1 MSNALSAA
9 ANGNRAGRG
18 GTLSHQSGIVWLAS
32 YPKSGNT
39 WTRHFLHSLL
49 KVLHGEAGAQSINN
63 MGRFS
68 SGEAGR
74 WRYSAMVGREITKDD
89 KELIPTLRPKVQVK
103 LAEEAGGVAFIKTHN
118 ALLMDEGQPV
128 INPAATAGAVYI
140 VRNPLDVVISLSHH
154 RGKPID
160 DTIDFMACEG
170 MRTVIGEKQVY
181 EIWGSWSE
189 HVYSWTRSPH
199 PAIYVMRYEDM
210 LAEPGKTFGG
220 LARHLKMN
228 PSAAELDC
236 AIEMSSFDSLQAQ
249 EKEDGFR
256 ERPEAATANFFRS
269 GRADQWRDVLT
280 ASQIDQIAS
289 KHEAQMQRFGYLP
302 N

>member
-1 MSNALSAA
+1 
-9 ANGNRAGRG
+9 
-18 GTLSHQSGIVWLAS
+18 
-32 YPKSGNT
+32 
-39 WTRHFLHSLL
+39 
-49 KVLHGEAGAQSINN
+49 
-63 MGRFS
+63 
-68 SGEAGR
+68 
-74 WRYSAMVGREITKDD
+74 MVGREITKDD
-89 KELIPTLRPKVQVK
+89 NELIPKLRPQVQVR
-103 LAEEAGGVAFIKTHN
+103 LADEAGGVAFIKTHN

-160 DTIDFMACEG
+160 ETIDFMACEG

-189 HVYSWTRSPH
+189 HVHSWTRSPH

-210 LAEPGKTFGG
+210 LAEPAKTFGG

-228 PSAAELDC
+228 PSSAELDS
-236 AIEMSSFDSLQAQ
+236 ALEMSSFESLQAQ
-249 EKEDGFR
+249 EKEEGFR

-269 GRADQWRDVLT
+269 GKSDQWRDVLT
-280 ASQIDQIAS
+280 ASQIDQIVT
-289 KHEAQMQRFGYLP
+289 KHAAQMKRFGYLP
-302 N
+302 D

>member
-1 MSNALSAA
+1 M
-9 ANGNRAGRG
+9 
-18 GTLSHQSGIVWLAS
+18 SHQSGIVWLAS

-74 WRYSAMVGREITKDD
+74 WRYSAMAGRDITKED
-89 KELIPTLRPKVQVK
+89 EQLIPTLRPQVQVK
-103 LAEEAGGVAFIKTHN
+103 LADEAGGVAFIKTHN

-154 RGKPID
+154 RGKSID
-160 DTIDFMACEG
+160 ETIDFMACDG
-170 MRTVIGEKQVY
+170 IRTTINEKQVY

-189 HVYSWTRSPH
+189 HVHSWTRSQH

-210 LAEPGKTFGG
+210 LADPAKTFGG

-228 PSAAELDC
+228 PSASELES
-236 AIEMSSFDSLQAQ
+236 ALEMSSFENLQAQ
-249 EKEDGFR
+249 EQEAGFR
-256 ERPEAATANFFRS
+256 ERPEAATASFFRS
-269 GRADQWRDVLT
+269 GKTDQWREVLT
-280 ASQIDQIAS
+280 PGQVDQVVTG
-289 KHEAQMQRFGYLP
+289 HRAQMEHFGYLP
-302 N
+302 S